1 MKNNAIKILISV
13 ILIIIVIIS
22 AITVKKERITDDEK
36 QFKQEYEKFNGK
48 ENSSSGKTYI
58 DVNIKMKNGVKY
70 ISAKEAVDILEN
82 KTGIIYF
89 GFPQC
94 PWCRNMIE
102 VLLEAKEELNV
113 DTIYYYNALEIR
125 DEKVL
130 EDGKVVTTKEGTKNY
145 YKILELL
152 GDKADVY
159 EGLNDDSIK
168 RLYFPTVVFVK
179 NGEVVATHMSTVSS
193 QEDPYKKLNKKQKAE
208 LKKIYIENIKK
219 INDIV
224 CSSDTAC

>member
-1 MKNNAIKILISV
+1 MKKQELKILIS
-13 ILIIIVIIS
+13 ILFIFIAIIS
-22 AITVKKERITDDEK
+22 AITVKKERVTNDEK
-36 QFKQEYEKFNGK
+36 QFKKEYEKFNGK
-48 ENSSSGKTYI
+48 TNDNTGKKYI
-58 DVNIKMKNGVKY
+58 DLNIDLKNGIKY
-70 ISAKEAVDILEN
+70 IDSKQTIDILKN

-102 VLLEAKEELNV
+102 VLLEAKEQLKV

-130 EDGKVVTTKEGTKNY
+130 ENNEVKTEKKGTKDY
-145 YKILELL
+145 YKILKLL
-152 GDKADVY
+152 GNKADTY
-159 EGLNDDSIK
+159 EGLNDESIK

-179 NGEVVATHMSTVSS
+179 NGRIVDTHMSTLDS
-193 QEDPYKKLNKKQKAE
+193 QKDPYKKLNKKQRRE

-219 INDIV
+219 INGII
-224 CSSDTAC
+224 CSSDIAC